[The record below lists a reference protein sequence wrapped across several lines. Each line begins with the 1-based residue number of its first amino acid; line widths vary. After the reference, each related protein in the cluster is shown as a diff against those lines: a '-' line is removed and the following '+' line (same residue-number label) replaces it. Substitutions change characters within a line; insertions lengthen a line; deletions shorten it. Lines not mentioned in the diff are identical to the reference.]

1 MVDEMEI
8 HGKLDTVIQL
18 AKANLK
24 LSNSIVQ
31 YISQSSLNN
40 EKQLGSMQKGLDEK
54 LNELKN
60 DIQELGKLSTE
71 AVHVY
76 SDEELYN
83 LKRTMSWAMLSK
95 KTKIPLSTLQ
105 YRHRRYVKEQLDF

>member
-1 MVDEMEI
+1 MGENMDMQDKI
-8 HGKLDTVIQL
+8 DTVIKL
-18 AKANLK
+18 VKTNLK

-31 YISQSSLNN
+31 YISQNS
-40 EKQLGSMQKGLDEK
+40 LDEERRLVSIQK
-54 LNELKN
+54 EIDEQLKELKN
-60 DIQELGKLSTE
+60 DIQELGKLSAE
-71 AVHVY
+71 AVHIY

-83 LKRTMSWAMLSK
+83 LKKTMSWAMLSK